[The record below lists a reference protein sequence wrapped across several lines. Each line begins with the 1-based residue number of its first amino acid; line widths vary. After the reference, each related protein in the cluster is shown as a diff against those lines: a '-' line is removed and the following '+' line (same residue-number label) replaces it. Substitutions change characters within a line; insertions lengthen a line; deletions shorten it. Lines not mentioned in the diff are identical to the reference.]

1 MQNKLNPRG
10 VIFIFILGLAVYFNS
25 FWVDFIWDDLALVL
39 ENPLIRSFSNVF
51 KIFLS
56 NLSAQGD
63 IFYRPIQNL
72 TYMLDFFLFKF
83 DYRGYHLTN
92 ILLHISVAILFYRLT
107 LTLTQN
113 SKLGNFAALLFLVS
127 PLWVESVTYIS
138 GRADILMAV
147 FILLS
152 FIYYLKDKILFSLI
166 FYIFALLS
174 KEASLIYV
182 LLLIFY
188 ISLFK
193 KFNRKTASRL
203 SVFLVITVL
212 YAWLRSL
219 ALGSPNMV
227 CREFPLYIRVL
238 FFIKAIP
245 RYLGLIFF
253 PINQS
258 MSYTVK
264 LPASFFEK
272 EVLLSFIFII
282 FLLLLFILSL
292 KKEKKISFFMGWFLI
307 TLMPY
312 SGIFPINAF
321 FAEHFI
327 YIPAMGV
334 FVVFV
339 WLLQKIKSKF
349 IFNFIFLGYLIF
361 FSLATI
367 KYNFAWQDAFRF
379 YKRIIKLSE
388 NSFAAYNNLG
398 VIYLGQKNYQKAEE
412 LLKRALEIK
421 PQFLE
426 GRLNLARFYYLKEDY
441 ARAIGLAKGVLEKE
455 PKNYL
460 ASDYLGTFYFKKG
473 EYATAERYYQ
483 KAIALNPYYI
493 PLWLDL
499 HTFYKSLGEDE
510 EAKKVREK
518 IRKID
523 RYSLAELYFNEANAL
538 MDENKLDEALTCIN
552 KAFEINH
559 GNGGYYNTRGVILRR
574 KGDYTGALYNFK
586 QALRISPANWE
597 VYSNLGNLFAV
608 RKDFPAAEKYFKKS
622 VSLNKAFADGYFNL
636 GLLYFERENF
646 KEAENFFKK
655 AISLNPSHTLAKEY
669 LNKIS
674 TK

>member
-1 MQNKLNPRG
+1 MQSKLSPRG
-10 VIFIFILGLAVYFNS
+10 VILIFILGLAIYFNS
-25 FWVDFIWDDLALVL
+25 FWVDFIWDDLALVV

-72 TYMLDFFLFKF
+72 TYIIDFFLFKF

-92 ILLHISVAILFYRLT
+92 ILLHISAAILFYRLT
-107 LTLTQN
+107 LTLTHDNKLAN
-113 SKLGNFAALLFLVS
+113 SAALLFLVC

-152 FIYYLKDKILFSLI
+152 FIYYLKDRILFSLI
-166 FYIFALLS
+166 FYTLALLS

-193 KFNRKTASRL
+193 RFDKKRAAAL
-203 SVFLVITVL
+203 SSFLIITVL
-212 YAWLRSL
+212 YIWLRSL
-219 ALGSPNMV
+219 TLGSPNMI
-227 CREFPLYIRVL
+227 CREFGLYTRGL

-245 RYLGLIFF
+245 GYLGLIFF
-253 PINQS
+253 PINQC

-292 KKEKKISFFMGWFLI
+292 KREKKISFFMGWFLI

-327 YIPAMGV
+327 YIPAMGI

-339 WLLQKIKSKF
+339 WLLEKIKPKF
-349 IFNFIFLGYLIF
+349 IFNFIFSGYLIF
-361 FSLATI
+361 FSLATV

-379 YKRIIKLSE
+379 YERIIKLSE

-398 VIYLGQKNYQKAEE
+398 LMYLSRKNYQKAEE
-412 LLKRALEIK
+412 LLKRALEVK

-441 ARAIGLAKGVLEKE
+441 ARAIGLAEGVLEKE

-460 ASDYLGTFYFKKG
+460 ALDYLGTFYFKKG
-473 EYATAERYYQ
+473 EHATAESYYQ
-483 KAIALNPYYI
+483 KAITLKPYYI

-499 HTFYKSLGEDE
+499 HSFYKSLGQDE
-510 EAKKVREK
+510 EAKKVKEK
-518 IRKID
+518 IGKID
-523 RYSLAELYFNEANAL
+523 RYSLAELYFNEANVL
-538 MDENKLDEALTCIN
+538 LNENKLDEALACIN
-552 KAFEINH
+552 KAFKINPYN
-559 GNGGYYNTRGVILRR
+559 GNYYNTRGVILRR
-574 KGDYTGALYNFK
+574 KGDYGSALYNFK

-608 RKDFPAAEKYFKKS
+608 TRDFPTAEKYLKKA
-622 VSLNKAFADGYFNL
+622 VSLNKGFADGYFNL

-655 AISLNPSHTLAKEY
+655 AVFLNPSHALAKEY
-669 LNKIS
+669 LNKILA
-674 TK
+674 K